1 MELKT
6 FNKKIISVF
15 NAREIKILS
24 MDRFARM
31 KYPKLVP
38 IMEFES
44 ERYRISDYGQVM
56 ILHTSSKVGM
66 ELLTAV
72 FMPYEGNSVPFL
84 LLDVMQMKNKLTV
97 FVEYY
102 DCTANGDEQPEL
114 TAVKEKYASVKEY
127 KESPAWYVKE
137 RAPYSLIKAGEAKDD
152 KVIEEMIL
160 ESLKAY
166 GSAVENAERDPE
178 NLKKLKVFRER
189 MIRDG
194 NPASD
199 VLNKVLGVKG
209 AADFFRKYVMPLSEN
224 E

>member
-15 NAREIKILS
+15 NAREIIKLS

-44 ERYRISDYGQVM
+44 ERYRVSDYGQVM
-56 ILHTSSKVGM
+56 LLHTSSKVGM

-84 LLDVMQMKNKLTV
+84 LLDVMQMKNKRTV

-102 DCTANGDEQPEL
+102 DCTVNGTEQPEL
-114 TAVKEKYASVKEY
+114 TTIKEKYSSVKEY
-127 KESPAWYVKE
+127 KEKPAWYVGE
-137 RAPYSLIKAGEAKDD
+137 RTPYSLIKSGEAKDD
-152 KVIEEMIL
+152 AVIEQMIMD
-160 ESLKAY
+160 SLKAY
-166 GSAVENAERDPE
+166 GTAVEKAERDPD

-189 MIRDG
+189 MIKDG

-199 VLNKVLGVKG
+199 VLNKVLGIKG